1 MKGKV
6 NLKTLEKELELI
18 FQTPQFVNSEKE
30 KKLLDYLV
38 KKTLA
43 KEYIKE
49 AHIAIDVFNKDGD
62 FDPSLDSTVRVYTGK
77 LRNKLE
83 TFYLSEDS
91 KNSTIKISIPKG
103 HYDVKFES
111 RKKSSK
117 LNRLKFITALFV
129 FITLVLLTVF
139 VVHQINEKNNLF
151 SDSKTASRNPVWKEY
166 SNSDLP
172 TLIVVGDFFFM
183 QKRIDGDR
191 HFVRNSEINSSED
204 FQQSHLDTLGY
215 NEYRHTYTPSEMSES
230 VSTLIPHLINS
241 KEVFK
246 IKRASVLTW
255 EDINS
260 NNIIFVGDFK
270 TLYILNRLL
279 PRFNIKYDLEQ
290 RSYFLLDEDNKAIDK
305 FDFNRDTDGYR
316 NENIIVSKRSGGNNN
331 TITLIMAL
339 GRGGIDD
346 VTQKL
351 CDSEFLDDLIKN
363 YREGNSKSPFFFDM
377 VFEIEGIEG
386 TSLNSEVIYFNQ
398 VDN

>member
-117 LNRLKFITALFV
+117 LNRLKFITALF
-129 FITLVLLTVF
+129 LLHWFYLPFLLYTR
-139 VVHQINEKNNLF
+139 LMR
-151 SDSKTASRNPVWKEY
+151 KTIY
-166 SNSDLP
+166 SA
-172 TLIVVGDFFFM
+172 I
-183 QKRIDGDR
+183 QK
-191 HFVRNSEINSSED
+191 
-204 FQQSHLDTLGY
+204 
-215 NEYRHTYTPSEMSES
+215 
-230 VSTLIPHLINS
+230 
-241 KEVFK
+241 
-246 IKRASVLTW
+246 
-255 EDINS
+255 
-260 NNIIFVGDFK
+260 
-270 TLYILNRLL
+270 LL
-279 PRFNIKYDLEQ
+279 PEILFGK
-290 RSYFLLDEDNKAIDK
+290 
-305 FDFNRDTDGYR
+305 
-316 NENIIVSKRSGGNNN
+316 N
-331 TITLIMAL
+331 TQILIY
-339 GRGGIDD
+339 
-346 VTQKL
+346 QH
-351 CDSEFLDDLIKN
+351 
-363 YREGNSKSPFFFDM
+363 
-377 VFEIEGIEG
+377 
-386 TSLNSEVIYFNQ
+386 
-398 VDN
+398 